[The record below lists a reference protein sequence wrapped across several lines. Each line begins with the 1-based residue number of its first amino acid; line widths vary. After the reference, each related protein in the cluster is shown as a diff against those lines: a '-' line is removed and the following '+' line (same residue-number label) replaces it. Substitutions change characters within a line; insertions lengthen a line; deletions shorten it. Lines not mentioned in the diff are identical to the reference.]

1 MYRSLIKIIFLF
13 ITLFPLINSLS
24 QNIGFAA
31 AEVRYNIDKINTTT
45 RTSFALNDGTIWDV
59 GHFIIDMPGED
70 VIVIFSEVTNMA
82 IVYINGIE
90 KNITF
95 AGTTYD
101 SGIRTM
107 DIVKYRVG
115 HLSYINYID
124 TTNHLI
130 QLEDSTYWYVHPDIR
145 DEVKGW
151 IDGERIILDDSK
163 QFIVNLR
170 LIEIAPVVQA
180 EVTFE

>member
-1 MYRSLIKIIFLF
+1 
-13 ITLFPLINSLS
+13 
-24 QNIGFAA
+24 
-31 AEVRYNIDKINTTT
+31 
-45 RTSFALNDGTIWDV
+45 
-59 GHFIIDMPGED
+59 
-70 VIVIFSEVTNMA
+70 
-82 IVYINGIE
+82 
-90 KNITF
+90 
-95 AGTTYD
+95 
-101 SGIRTM
+101 M

-115 HLSYINYID
+115 YLSYINYID

-151 IDGERIILDDSK
+151 SDGERIILDDSK